1 MLKERLSKI
10 STKILYCIFA
20 VIVSITLW
28 VYVEITENDIQMQ
41 PVNNIRITF
50 LNEDLLR
57 DRGFLLTSYS
67 PEQLTITFEAPRQE
81 MARLAATGAL
91 SVEVDLANISSTGP
105 TELVYRIIYPAG
117 VNTNV
122 VTEVVSSASRITLMV
137 DRLLDRQLQVRV
149 NYTGGTASDDLMVD
163 SIEFDP
169 QTITV
174 WGPERVVSRIRYV
187 IVPIPRENLTT
198 TYRDDLDF
206 ILVDENNEILEL
218 EDYEMEL
225 LEFSHE
231 TIHVTVPIVEIKD
244 VPLTVHL
251 AHGAGTSDGITS
263 FRVEPTSIKVSG
275 DPVALRE
282 LNNIMLGT
290 IDMLRLVNL
299 TETEA
304 FPIIVPNHLTNIS
317 GETEAIVY
325 IEIIGLEIAYRSTT
339 NLQEINVPSG
349 YRAEIVTQSLDIRLR
364 GSTEDLALVT
374 SMNLRVVA
382 DLTDRGQGISRVPA
396 RVYIDGIDANIDAV
410 GEYEVTVSIQAE

>member
-10 STKILYCIFA
+10 STRILYGIFA

-41 PVNNIRITF
+41 PVNNVRITF

-91 SVEVDLANISSTGP
+91 TVEVDLANISSTGP

-137 DRLLDRQLQVRV
+137 DRLLDRQVPVRV
-149 NYTGGTASDDLMVD
+149 NYTGGTASEDLMVD

-174 WGPERVVSRIRYV
+174 WGPERVVSRISYV
-187 IVPIPRENLTT
+187 IVPIPRENLAT
-198 TYRDDLDF
+198 TYREELDF
-206 ILVDENNEILEL
+206 ILVDENYDVLEL
-218 EDYEMEL
+218 EDYELEL

-244 VPLTVHL
+244 VPLAVHL
-251 AHGAGTSDGITS
+251 AHGAGTSDEITS
-263 FRVEPTSIKVSG
+263 VRIEPSSIKVSG

-290 IDMLRLVNL
+290 IDMLRLLNL

-304 FPIIVPNHLTNIS
+304 FPIIIPNHITNIS

-339 NLQEINVPSG
+339 NLQEINTPSG
-349 YRAEIVTQSLDIRLR
+349 YRAEIITQSLDIRLR
-364 GSTEDLALVT
+364 GAAEDLALVT

-382 DLTDRGQGISRVPA
+382 DLADKSSGNVRVPA

-410 GEYEVTVSIQAE
+410 GDYEITVSILAE